1 MKLDYIRNIDCL
13 IGMKEIPS
21 ESIDLVVTDCPYQL
35 SVEEAAPIR
44 NANNR
49 PEYSKNANR
58 ANISALVVYLMIR
71 FKM

>member
-1 MKLDYIRNIDCL
+1 MKLDYIRDIDCL

-21 ESIDLVVTDCPYQL
+21 ESIDLVVTDCPYHIV
-35 SVEEAAPIR
+35 SGGSSTNPE
-44 NANNR
+44 ANNR